1 VTKPKPIPAEPSR
14 DGYQVVV
21 SFTLGFDGKRI
32 GAEQVRNSLRNLL
45 PALYAPR
52 WKVTGLDVAVRQI
65 GAQGEQSWM
74 EGAGP

>member
-1 VTKPKPIPAEPSR
+1 VTKPKPIPADLAR

-32 GAEQVRNSLRNLL
+32 GAEQVRSSLRNLL

-52 WKVTGLDVAVRQI
+52 WKVTGLDVAVREI
-65 GAQGEQSWM
+65 GAQGEQSQM
-74 EGAGP
+74 EGEGP